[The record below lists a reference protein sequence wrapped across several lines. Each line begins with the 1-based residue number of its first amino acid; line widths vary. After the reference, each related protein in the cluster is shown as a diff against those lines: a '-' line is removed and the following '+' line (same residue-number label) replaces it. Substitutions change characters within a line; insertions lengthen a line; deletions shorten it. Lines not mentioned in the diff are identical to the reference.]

1 MKLNHLLSPPRFET
15 GNGNGKATMNPKI
28 LSGFYSPCY
37 NVPVFMTQNQTTE
50 LWFFTVRQYPW
61 KENGNEIRNA
71 EIKFRDRAN
80 GCRSQLLIWAELE
93 QLVAWSWLEL
103 SCSNRL
109 SRRLFLQGMCLL
121 RLAVSLGLELGGRS
135 LCKEASV
142 CRSRILRHTEFH
154 FIGGRRE
161 RSKGRIGPFFLV
173 LFLLPFAELIQVLS
187 PKSGLLGK
195 QMRGGMR
202 Q

>member
-1 MKLNHLLSPPRFET
+1 
-15 GNGNGKATMNPKI
+15 
-28 LSGFYSPCY
+28 
-37 NVPVFMTQNQTTE
+37 MTQNQPTE

-61 KENGNEIRNA
+61 KENGNEIRDA

-93 QLVAWSWLEL
+93 QLAAWGWLEL
-103 SCSNRL
+103 RCSNWL
-109 SRRLFLQGMCLL
+109 SRRLLQGMCLL
-121 RLAVSLGLELGGRS
+121 RLAVSLGPELGGSS
-135 LCKEASV
+135 LCKEARV
-142 CRSRILRHTEFH
+142 CRSSILRHTEFH
-154 FIGGRRE
+154 SIGGRRE
-161 RSKGRIGPFFLV
+161 RSKGRTGPFFLV
-173 LFLLPFAELIQVLS
+173 LFLLPFAKLIQVLS

>member
-1 MKLNHLLSPPRFET
+1 MLESAGLYGPEPAHRTL
-15 GNGNGKATMNPKI
+15 
-28 LSGFYSPCY
+28 
-37 NVPVFMTQNQTTE
+37 VFHSQTVSTE
-50 LWFFTVRQYPW
+50 RKRKWNT
-61 KENGNEIRNA
+61 NA

-93 QLVAWSWLEL
+93 QLVAWGWLEL
-103 SCSNRL
+103 SCSNWL

-121 RLAVSLGLELGGRS
+121 RLAVSLGPELGGSS

-142 CRSRILRHTEFH
+142 CRTSILRHTEFH

-161 RSKGRIGPFFLV
+161 RSKGRTGPFFLV
-173 LFLLPFAELIQVLS
+173 LFLLPFAKLIQVLS